1 MLLARPRLLRF
12 RMQLDT
18 QDRPVPELKSESRSF
33 GIAAMAMVV
42 LCVAAATVVVP
53 QARDAA
59 TGLFFTIRATLG
71 LGPPDPYAVVYGR
84 LGIAPLPANLRA
96 SSQISSGLERLAHEP
111 CDKTAIF
118 ALGEGLLA
126 AQAPRE
132 AADAYA
138 GFAAG
143 CPNGEGEQYRAA
155 EILFQ
160 LGDSDKVIAI
170 ADGLVTRNPAIAA
183 YRYLRGK
190 ARASARRYAEAVEDY
205 KSTIELQ
212 KNPRDVG
219 DWVFV
224 EMANIYAAMGRPC
237 DAATTILAWIAIDPS
252 VRDTPTARKK
262 AEAYSAQGCARD
274 QPPTPPNTTQL

>member
-1 MLLARPRLLRF
+1 
-12 RMQLDT
+12 MQLDT
-18 QDRPVPELKSESRSF
+18 RDRPVPELKVESRSF
-33 GIAAMAMVV
+33 GMAALVIVV
-42 LCVAAATVVVP
+42 LCVAGVTVAVP

-59 TGLFFTIRATLG
+59 KGLFFVVREALG
-71 LGPPDPYAVVYGR
+71 LGSPDAYAAVYR
-84 LGIAPLPANLRA
+84 HLGMAPLPASLRA
-96 SSQISSGLERLAHEP
+96 SSQVSTGLERLVREP

-118 ALGEGLLA
+118 SFGEGLLA
-126 AQAPRE
+126 AHEPRA
-132 AADAYA
+132 AADAYV

-160 LGDSDKVIAI
+160 LGDSEKVIAI
-170 ADGLVTRNPAIAA
+170 ADGLVTRNPTIAA

-190 ARASARRYAEAVEDY
+190 ARAGTNRYAEAIEDY

-212 KNPRDVG
+212 KNSRDVG

-237 DAATTILAWIAIDPS
+237 EAATTILAWIAIDPS
-252 VRDTPTARKK
+252 LRDTPTARKR
-262 AEAYSAQGCARD
+262 AEAYAGQGCAGAR
-274 QPPTPPNTTQL
+274 PPSTTQL

>member
-1 MLLARPRLLRF
+1 
-12 RMQLDT
+12 MQLDT
-18 QDRPVPELKSESRSF
+18 RDRPVPELKSESRSF
-33 GIAAMAMVV
+33 GMAALAMIV
-42 LCVAAATVVVP
+42 LGVAGATVAVP

-59 TGLFFTIRATLG
+59 KGLLFTVREGLG
-71 LGPPDPYAVVYGR
+71 LGPPDAYAAVYR
-84 LGIAPLPANLRA
+84 HLAIAPLPASLRA
-96 SSQISSGLERLAHEP
+96 SSQISSGLERLVREP

-118 ALGEGLLA
+118 AFGEGLLA
-126 AQAPRE
+126 VHEQRR
-132 AADAYA
+132 AADAYI
-138 GFAAG
+138 GFAAA

-160 LGDSDKVIAI
+160 LGDSEKAI
-170 ADGLVTRNPAIAA
+170 ANADSLVTRNPAIAA

-190 ARASARRYAEAVEDY
+190 ARAGAKRYAEAIEDY

-224 EMANIYAAMGRPC
+224 EMANIYAAMGRSC
-237 DAATTILAWIAIDPS
+237 DAAATIMAWIAIDPS

-262 AEAYSAQGCARD
+262 AEAYAGQGCERD
-274 QPPTPPNTTQL
+274 RPPNTTQL